1 MNEPLKTKARCI
13 WSGGVAFSSARSA
26 PCTIK
31 FGIMRM
37 NWPWLDGLPRMNITP
52 NRFPLYEKI
61 VQKRYS
67 EKQTHGT
74 NMNQRMAE
82 LPSAFLVTSQ
92 ASSSPTGNKDKE
104 QMPMIVITTNNPTS
118 FPGLT
123 APMS

>member
-1 MNEPLKTKARCI
+1 M
-13 WSGGVAFSSARSA
+13 
-26 PCTIK
+26 
-31 FGIMRM
+31 MRM

-61 VQKRYS
+61 IQKRYS
-67 EKQTHGT
+67 EKQTHRT

-104 QMPMIVITTNNPTS
+104 QMPMIVITTNNPAS